1 MEFDDQQSERDKL
14 LAEQIQ
20 DCERLL
26 SEQGRV
32 KGSRDERIWAAGFFD
47 GEGYVSAFETGI
59 TCEIDQIQEDLI
71 NLVRFRDAVGV
82 GKIMALK
89 ARSNENARPAC
100 RWRARSQAEAQTVFD
115 AIGEFLNPAKK
126 NGRRA
131 PKEGVVNPPADGFA
145 RALAA
150 PYKAILSRKQP
161 ALPAGAFFYEPVA
174 VEEADQA

>member
-1 MEFDDQQSERDKL
+1 MKFDDQESERDKS
-14 LAEQIQ
+14 LAELVQ

-32 KGSRDERIWAAGFFD
+32 RGSRDERIWAAGFFD
-47 GEGYVSAFETGI
+47 GEGYVSAFETGM

-82 GKIMALK
+82 GKITALK

-100 RWRARSQAEAQTVFD
+100 RWRIGSQADAQTVFD

-126 NGRRA
+126 NGRRVH
-131 PKEGVVNPPADGFA
+131 KEGLLNPPADGFA
-145 RALAA
+145 RVLAA
-150 PYKAILSRKQP
+150 PYKAILSRKEP
-161 ALPAGAFFYEPVA
+161 SLPAGAFLHEPVA
-174 VEEADQA
+174 MEKANQA